1 MQERLGND
9 LGEPLARL
17 HHVPII
23 SLDFLENPMD
33 LVALLYLFICEEA
46 AEQRGFLT
54 YSGMWWGQD
63 SGIGM
68 SDVEVN
74 TLTGTLNRVQAHTKI
89 LTSRV
94 LSQQEQVA
102 FVLNLRALYK
112 YFALHYDCSIYLLY

>member
-33 LVALLYLFICEEA
+33 LVALLYLFICEAA

-54 YSGMWWGQD
+54 YSGMWWGQG
-63 SGIGM
+63 SGI
-68 SDVEVN
+68 ECL
-74 TLTGTLNRVQAHTKI
+74 TLKSTL
-89 LTSRV
+89 L
-94 LSQQEQVA
+94 QEHSTEFKPTQ
-102 FVLNLRALYK
+102 K
-112 YFALHYDCSIYLLY
+112 S